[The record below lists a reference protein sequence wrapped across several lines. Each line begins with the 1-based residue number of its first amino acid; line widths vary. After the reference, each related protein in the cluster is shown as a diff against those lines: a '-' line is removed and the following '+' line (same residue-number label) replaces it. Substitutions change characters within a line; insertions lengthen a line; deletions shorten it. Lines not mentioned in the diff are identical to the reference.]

1 MKQFPLRIGRPASW
15 NVVLAMLFTL
25 PSPPFTYL
33 SFLRYWPTASS
44 AAVGSAELKAISC
57 LTHLSYSSGPA
68 VRSIMS
74 SIQSVTT
81 QPVASPLLIPAH
93 HGFLPVAA
101 ILSDSDLSSSSVVGT
116 V

>member
-1 MKQFPLRIGRPASW
+1 MEQSPFRIGSPPSW
-15 NVVLAMLFTL
+15 KVVLAMLLTL

-33 SFLRYWPTASS
+33 SFFRYSPAASR
-44 AAVGSAELKAISC
+44 AAVGSAELNGISC

-68 VRSIMS
+68 VRSMKS
-74 SIQSVTT
+74 SIQSVTG
-81 QPVASPLLIPAH
+81 QPVASPLAIPAH

-101 ILSDSDLSSSSVVGT
+101 ILSDRAFSSSSVFGT